1 MPRSGKRKRMGW
13 FGWSMTA
20 LGVTL
25 VVAIA
30 FFSFVFD
37 LGGIGL
43 FNDQQTETSEQQTDE
58 SSGSGQ
64 SQEELEEKAEETRE
78 SVGKE
83 YEDVGDFVAETHD
96 FYNDT
101 TGYGR
106 IDNLDWSEQETEAE
120 EIITVLDDMLPKVED
135 DALKSDL
142 EKIQQLA
149 TSAVEDDDKKTIRS
163 LHRMFHDL
171 DIALNDYQ
179 GTDKIWG
186 VTNTLK

>member
-13 FGWSMTA
+13 FGWTMTA
-20 LGVTL
+20 LALSL
-25 VVAIA
+25 VIAVA

-43 FNDQQTETSEQQTDE
+43 FNDHQAETSEQETDE
-58 SSGSGQ
+58 PSESGQ
-64 SQEELEEKAEETRE
+64 TQEELEENAKKTRE

-83 YEDVGDFVAETHD
+83 YEDVGDFIAEAHD

-106 IDNLDWSEQETEAE
+106 IDNLDWSEQEKEAE
-120 EIITVLDDMLPKVED
+120 EILVVLDETIPKVED
-135 DALKSDL
+135 EALKSDL
-142 EKIQQLA
+142 EKIDQLA
-149 TSAVEDDDKKTIRS
+149 DAAVENENKKTIRS

-171 DIALNDYQ
+171 DIALNDYK
-179 GTDKIWG
+179 GTNKIWG